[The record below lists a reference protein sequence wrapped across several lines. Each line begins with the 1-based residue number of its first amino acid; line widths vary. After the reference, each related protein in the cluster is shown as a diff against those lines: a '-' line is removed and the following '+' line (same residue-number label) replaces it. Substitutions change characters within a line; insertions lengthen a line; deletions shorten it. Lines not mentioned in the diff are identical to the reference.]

1 MGMEGDDQAQPDNME
16 SQMPAPQT
24 SSEMQS
30 GAQGAQQLG
39 SPATIQPPFPTEA
52 DTSHTS
58 GTLPPPSTSKN
69 SSVDSFAPSSKG
81 ATVPMEI
88 DYSQS
93 NLSSVTSAAGNSSD
107 ATTSSNIEQK
117 QLPLDS
123 TSSG

>member
-52 DTSHTS
+52 GTS
-58 GTLPPPSTSKN
+58 PPPSTSKN